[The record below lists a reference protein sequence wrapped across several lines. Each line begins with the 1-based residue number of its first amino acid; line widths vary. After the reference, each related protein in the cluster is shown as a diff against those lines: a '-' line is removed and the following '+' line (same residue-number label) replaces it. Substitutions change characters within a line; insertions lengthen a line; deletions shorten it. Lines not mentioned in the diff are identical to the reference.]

1 MQKIKVLFFSHPS
14 GQRWIGQRTRHGND
28 GSVNAPGG
36 VGMGWKRTW
45 RRGGGLGTH
54 MAAWWRGGK
63 RTWRRG
69 GAAGNAPGGAV
80 ARLGTHLAARW
91 QGRARTWRRGGRAG
105 HAPGRA
111 GARRGLLFT
120 LCTLHLF
127 LFACQPLERTP
138 QVDPDLALSA
148 EPYAFGG
155 DFTLIDH
162 DGNAFRLVE
171 QQRPF
176 FFFLGYA
183 SCPDACPQTLARLAR
198 VYALLG
204 EEARDLGTL
213 FVSVDAERD
222 SPAVL
227 KTYLSHFDVPAI
239 GLTGAQDS
247 IDAVVK
253 RYAAHYEINDQASA
267 AGYLIDHS
275 LYIYLIDQHGDSRFF
290 FRPSH
295 TAEEIATVARQLF
308 R

>member
-1 MQKIKVLFFSHPS
+1 M
-14 GQRWIGQRTRHGND
+14 
-28 GSVNAPGG
+28 
-36 VGMGWKRTW
+36 
-45 RRGGGLGTH
+45 
-54 MAAWWRGGK
+54 
-63 RTWRRG
+63 
-69 GAAGNAPGGAV
+69 
-80 ARLGTHLAARW
+80 
-91 QGRARTWRRGGRAG
+91 
-105 HAPGRA
+105 
-111 GARRGLLFT
+111 ARRGILFT
-120 LCTLHLF
+120 LYTLHLF
-127 LFACQPLERTP
+127 LFACQPLERTSP
-138 QVDPDLALSA
+138 VDPDLALSA
-148 EPYAFGG
+148 EPYSFGG

-162 DGNAFRLVE
+162 DGNAFRLAE

-176 FFFLGYA
+176 FLFLGYA

-222 SPAVL
+222 SHAVL

-239 GLTGAQDS
+239 GLTGSQDS

-253 RYAAHYEINDQASA
+253 RYAAHYEINEQASA

-275 LYIYLIDQHGDSRFF
+275 LYIYLIDQHGDLRFF

>member
-14 GQRWIGQRTRHGND
+14 GQRWRGQRTRQGND

-36 VGMGWKRTW
+36 VGVGWARTW
-45 RRGGGLGTH
+45 RRRGRLGTH
-54 MAAWWRGGK
+54 KAAWWRGGA
-63 RTWRRG
+63 RTRRRG
-69 GAAGNAPGGAV
+69 GAAA
-80 ARLGTHLAARW
+80 
-91 QGRARTWRRGGRAG
+91 
-105 HAPGRA
+105 HAPGRVA
-111 GARRGLLFT
+111 ARRGLLFT

-138 QVDPDLALSA
+138 QVDSDLALSA

-162 DGNAFRLVE
+162 DGNAFRLAE

-176 FFFLGYA
+176 FLFFGYA